1 MPADGDHDAAARE
14 RSALFVATLTSF
26 MGPFMISSVN
36 VALPSIQAEL
46 GMSAVQLSWI
56 PTAYLLAMAMV
67 LVPAGR
73 VADIHGRKRIFT
85 AGLVVYTIASTLAA
99 LVPTTAW
106 LIALRVGQGIG
117 AAMFVTTGMAI
128 VTSVFPPQR
137 RGRAIGIYVA
147 AVYIGLSV
155 GPFAGGLLVQH
166 VGWRSLFA
174 LMLPLGAVSVGV
186 TLRFLKGEWAEARG
200 EPLDIVGSL
209 LYAGA
214 IFALVYGGTALPS
227 AAGGLLALGGLVGL
241 LLFARRQA
249 RIAHPVFDV
258 SLFRTNRVFAFSSL
272 AALINYAATF
282 AITFML
288 SLFLQ
293 YIKGLPP
300 QTAGL
305 VLVAQPAVMALFSP
319 LAGRWADR
327 IQPRWI
333 ASAGMLLTTLGLV
346 GLLFLHPDVAIG
358 RIVVNLA
365 LLGLGFALFSSPNM
379 SAIMGSVAKHQYGIA
394 SGAVATMRLLGQMIS
409 MAVAA
414 VVLAITIGQAAI
426 APANYPQLLGSLQI
440 LLAIF
445 AGMCIFGIYFSM
457 ARGEIGK

>member
-1 MPADGDHDAAARE
+1 MSAAGDHDAAARE

-46 GMSAVQLSWI
+46 GMNAVQLSWI

-209 LYAGA
+209 IYAGA

-227 AAGGLLALGGLVGL
+227 AAGALLALGGFVGL
-241 LLFARRQA
+241 VLFARRQA

-394 SGAVATMRLLGQMIS
+394 SGATATMRLLGQMIS

-426 APANYPQLLGSLQI
+426 APANYPQLLSSLKI

-445 AGMCIFGIYFSM
+445 AGMCILGIYFSM

>member
-1 MPADGDHDAAARE
+1 MSAAGDHDAAARE

-46 GMSAVQLSWI
+46 GMNAVQLSWI

-73 VADIHGRKRIFT
+73 VADIHGRKRIFI

-209 LYAGA
+209 IYAGA

-227 AAGGLLALGGLVGL
+227 AAGALLALGGFVGL
-241 LLFARRQA
+241 VLFARRQA

-394 SGAVATMRLLGQMIS
+394 SGATATMRLLGQMIS

-426 APANYPQLLGSLQI
+426 APANYPQLLSSLKI

-445 AGMCIFGIYFSM
+445 AGMCILGIYFSM

>member
-1 MPADGDHDAAARE
+1 MSAAGDHDAAARE

-46 GMSAVQLSWI
+46 GMNAVQLSWI

-174 LMLPLGAVSVGV
+174 LMLPLGAVSVAV

-209 LYAGA
+209 IYAGA

-227 AAGGLLALGGLVGL
+227 AAGALLALGGFVGL
-241 LLFARRQA
+241 VLFARRQS

-394 SGAVATMRLLGQMIS
+394 SGATATMRLLGQMIS

-426 APANYPQLLGSLQI
+426 APANYPQLLSSLKI

-445 AGMCIFGIYFSM
+445 AGMCILGIYFSM